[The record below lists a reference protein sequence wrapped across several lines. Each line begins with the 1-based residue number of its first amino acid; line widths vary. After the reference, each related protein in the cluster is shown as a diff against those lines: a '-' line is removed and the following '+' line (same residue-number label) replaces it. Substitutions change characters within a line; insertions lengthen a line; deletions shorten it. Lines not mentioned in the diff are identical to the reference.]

1 MSYEIDYTRIIATL
15 RDESNEKVYKRE
27 IGIDSSGYRFMSSRA
42 EYVTKKINEWIE
54 ERGNKQHS
62 TDSHNANL
70 VLVGWNF
77 YTFEE
82 AKKIYC

>member
-1 MSYEIDYTRIIATL
+1 MATEIDYTRIIATL
-15 RDESNEKVYKRE
+15 RDETSEKVYKRE
-27 IGIDSSGYRFMSSRA
+27 IGIDSTGYRFMSSRA
-42 EYVTKKINEWIE
+42 EYITKKVDEWII

-62 TDSHNANL
+62 TDTHKANL

-77 YTFEE
+77 YTLEE